1 MAKAKLDA
9 RARHLLATR
18 RGDAESGAE
27 VGVLVQGVEPFAEDQ
42 LEALRHDGAELRSV
56 AGDVLSAN
64 VSLDRLEAITDHD
77 FVKRVE
83 VSAPLYPEEGGPPP
97 FLGDV

>member
-1 MAKAKLDA
+1 MGNAKLDA

-18 RGDAESGAE
+18 GDAETGAE

-42 LEALRHDGAELRSV
+42 LEALRRDGAELRTV

-83 VSAPLYPEEGGPPP
+83 VSAPLHPDEAGPPP
-97 FLGDV
+97 FLGDI